1 MTMNT
6 GNSSMTEKSVTFGKI
21 TVVEFPM
28 ELGDNP
34 GCSIGVPVQLGWT
47 PLTST
52 TCSLELFDCFRDAR
66 GRRRRKKLVLS
77 TQQRAKIVLNAGYSL
92 DQLAEACLEADFIR
106 ESRRDCLKVQGWDR
120 FAAMLQ
126 TTGRLPVGVVKGVL
140 GTGGMLVSRTSYL
153 LESTGRT
160 VKKIVGPK
168 QQVVRA
174 RSA

>member
-1 MTMNT
+1 
-6 GNSSMTEKSVTFGKI
+6 MTEKSVTFGKI
-21 TVVEFPM
+21 TVLEFPM

-52 TCSLELFDCFRDAR
+52 TCSLELFDILRDER
-66 GRRRRKKLVLS
+66 GRRRRKKLVL
-77 TQQRAKIVLNAGYSL
+77 TNLQRAKIVLNAGYSL
-92 DQLAEACLEADFIR
+92 EQLAEAALQVNHIR
-106 ESRRDCLKVQGWDR
+106 ESRRECLKLQGWDR

-140 GTGGMLVSRTSYL
+140 GTGGMLVSRTSDL

-168 QQVVRA
+168 QQVVFA

>member
-1 MTMNT
+1 MNT
-6 GNSSMTEKSVTFGKI
+6 GTMSMTEKRVTFGKI

-52 TCSLELFDCFRDAR
+52 TRSIELFDRLRDER
-66 GRRRRKKLVLS
+66 GRRLRKELVL
-77 TQQRAKIVLNAGYSL
+77 TNQQRAKIVLHAGYSL
-92 DQLAEACLEADFIR
+92 EQLAEAVLLVDLIR
-106 ESRRDCLKVQGWDR
+106 ESRRDSLKLQGWDR

-140 GTGGMLVSRTSYL
+140 GTGGMLVSRTSDL

-168 QQVVRA
+168 QQVVFA